1 MSSFRPITE
10 SYPLISCVRVNV
22 VSLIVVHIV
31 PVSCYCFCLYLETQ
45 NVPKTMY
52 SDAPLS
58 SSPGF
63 VTRLSLKSVCSLT
76 GDKSTEMGKSVKFF
90 QVLLKNYN

>member
-1 MSSFRPITE
+1 
-10 SYPLISCVRVNV
+10 
-22 VSLIVVHIV
+22 
-31 PVSCYCFCLYLETQ
+31 
-45 NVPKTMY
+45 MY

-76 GDKSTEMGKSVKFF
+76 RDKSTEMGKSVKFF
-90 QVLLKNYN
+90 QVLLKNYNWFYLICIEIIPKIA

>member
-1 MSSFRPITE
+1 MCQSFPYFMYFAFYFKCSYRILKMRSTSKIVIT
-10 SYPLISCVRVNV
+10 
-22 VSLIVVHIV
+22 
-31 PVSCYCFCLYLETQ
+31 LETQ